1 MGRRAREERREE
13 REDKVAKQVKVK
25 RKNNLKAA
33 GILVLIAIIVGYT
46 GYVFVNSDSNVP
58 GSPPNAGRLG
68 DEHEHASL
76 LVRIFGDKF
85 DFGVPSYQ
93 IKNSWIH
100 FEDSDGSTIHR
111 HSSGVTLGFL
121 FDTLNI
127 VVGWESIGYNEPF
140 DSNKPVDPCFIFP
153 DGRQFCT
160 NEDYSLKFYINHEL
174 VKDIY
179 NYVIEEGDRI
189 LITYGSETPE
199 QIEEQLRELDSQVIS
214 G

>member
-76 LVRIFGDKF
+76 LVRIFGDRF
-85 DFGVPSYQ
+85 DFDSPAYQ

-100 FEDSDGSTIHR
+100 FESSDGTTIHR

-121 FDTLNI
+121 FDGLNI
-127 VVGWESIGYNEPF
+127 VVGWESKGYTDILRPSETL
-140 DSNKPVDPCFIFP
+140 DPCFIFP

-160 NEDYSLKFYINHEL
+160 NEDYSLKYYINHEL
-174 VKDIY
+174 VKSIY
-179 NYVIEEGDRI
+179 DYVLEEGDRI